1 MENVELPENRLDDL
15 PTTFSGGEQ
24 QRINIACGFIGD
36 YPILLLDEPTA
47 SLDTKNRLA
56 VTQLINNAKD
66 KGCAI
71 VGIFHDDDSFQC
83 SGDRK

>member
-71 VGIFHDDDSFQC
+71 VGIFHDDDSFQY